1 MQYGNSLATKL
12 TIREDWTV
20 GISSAQHGANLN
32 AVGFNL
38 SLISRHDPKLATA
51 ILDLYRQACE
61 LNLPTQ
67 QRQTAKRQPNQSAM

>member
-1 MQYGNSLATKL
+1 MQYGGSLTTKL
-12 TIREDWTV
+12 TISEHWTV

-38 SLISRHDPKLATA
+38 TLISLHDPKLATA

-61 LNLPTQ
+61 LNLPPRD
-67 QRQTAKRQPNQSAM
+67 RQTAKRRPNQSAM